1 MKMKFINSS
10 LVFSKVKESIVKTS
24 KNQNWFNEGEFS
36 AGKYQ
41 VEIVSAEKEWSGNAV
56 CGFTTQDQ
64 EASTTEARALFLYT
78 EFTAGTKKTITLSEK
93 MSWIYTYTP
102 NADNNVTFKIV
113 KIGEL

>member
-1 MKMKFINSS
+1 MKMILKNSV
-10 LVFSKVKESIVKTS
+10 LVFSKAKEHIVKTS
-24 KNQNWFNEGEFS
+24 SNQNWFKEGEFS
-36 AGKYQ
+36 AGTYQ
-41 VEIVSAEKEWSGNAV
+41 VEIVSAEKEWAGNAI

-64 EASTTEARALFLYT
+64 EASTTKGRAIFNYI

-113 KIGEL
+113 KIG

>member
-1 MKMKFINSS
+1 MKMILKNSG
-10 LVFSKVKESIVKTS
+10 LVFSKAKEHIVKTS
-24 KNQNWFNEGEFS
+24 ANQNWFNEDEFS

-41 VEIVSAEKEWSGNAV
+41 VEIVSAEKKWTGNAV

-64 EASTTEARALFLYT
+64 EASTTKARALFSYA

-102 NADNNVTFKIV
+102 NADNNITFKIV
-113 KIGEL
+113 KIGED

>member
-1 MKMKFINSS
+1 MKIKFINSS
-10 LVFSKVKESIVKTS
+10 LVFSKTKKIMVKTS
-24 KNQNWFNEGEFS
+24 KYQNWFNEGES
-36 AGKYQ
+36 PAGEYQ
-41 VEIVSAEKEWSGNAV
+41 VEIVSAEKEWAGNAV

-64 EASTTEARALFLYT
+64 EASTKEARALFSYA
-78 EFTAGTKKTITLSEK
+78 EFTGGTKKTITLSEK